1 MIGTATDSLQNVGD
15 EMHSW
20 ATDLFPICR
29 SITGD
34 GVRRTLQYLSEL
46 MPGLEMH
53 EVPSGTQAFDWTVP
67 DEWNVSAAYIED
79 ESGRRIVDFARNNLH
94 LVGYSEPVDKWLTLE
109 ELQPHLHSL
118 PEQPTA
124 IPYITSYYARRW
136 GFCLSQE
143 QRDQLPRGRYHV
155 VVDSTLAAGSLTY
168 GELIIPGADEK
179 EILLST
185 YICHPSLA
193 NNELSGPVVTTAI
206 AQWLASLE
214 SRRYTYR
221 IVFIPETIG
230 SIVYISGHLAE
241 LKKNVVARHEQTCA
255 GLRRLLVP

>member
-1 MIGTATDSLQNVGD
+1 
-15 EMHSW
+15 
-20 ATDLFPICR
+20 
-29 SITGD
+29 
-34 GVRRTLQYLSEL
+34 

-67 DEWNVSAAYIED
+67 DEWNVAGAYIED

-118 PEQPTA
+118 PEQPAA

-143 QRDQLPRGRYHV
+143 QRDQLPRGRDHV
-155 VVDSTLAAGSLTY
+155 VVDSTLAPGSLTY
-168 GELIIPGADEK
+168 GELIIPGTEER

-193 NNELSGPVVTTAI
+193 NDNTSGMAI
-206 AQWLASLE
+206 ATALAATID
-214 SRRYTYR
+214 RYFRLDTE
-221 IVFIPETIG
+221 VDTIAQAAADEFTDADDLSSVSEG
-230 SIVYISGHLAE
+230 IE
-241 LKKNVVARHEQTCA
+241 DARVHRSVR
-255 GLRRLLVP
+255 LRRDCSFDALSCDPRH